1 MNENFDNIFSFI
13 ILPWTVFMAA
23 YKSSILG
30 NPKKA
35 VHLKIKW

>member
-1 MNENFDNIFSFI
+1 MNENAGNILSFI

-30 NPKKA
+30 NPKKGSPF
-35 VHLKIKW
+35 KD